1 MQGASAHLL
10 PDFHGNRGS
19 PGAVALGADTASH
32 TVCKFLYNA
41 KSQSVSRL
49 SALCRIAHIRIK
61 SLPQLFACHS
71 GAGVRHPAADHHIR
85 GIPDC
90 LTGNHTADL
99 ALLCELDRICEQILQ
114 NFPDAHGIPIHF
126 LREFSLYTGLKPH
139 PLRLQIDD
147 THVCH
152 LLEHLIQPVA
162 LRHQLELSCLNSGIV
177 KNRIHLFHKAVP
189 SSLDVKQECTV
200 TCREF
205 LAAA

>member
-99 ALLCELDRICEQILQ
+99 ASSVNLTAFASRFCKISRTRMASPYIFSGNSPCIQASNHTLFDCRLMTHMCAPPRA
-114 NFPDAHGIPIHF
+114 PDPAGSTPPSARTF
-126 LREFSLYTGLKPH
+126 LPQFWNSQESH
-139 PLRLQIDD
+139 S
-147 THVCH
+147 
-152 LLEHLIQPVA
+152 PVPQGCS
-162 LRHQLELSCLNSGIV
+162 QL
-177 KNRIHLFHKAVP
+177 P
-189 SSLDVKQECTV
+189 
-200 TCREF
+200 
-205 LAAA
+205 